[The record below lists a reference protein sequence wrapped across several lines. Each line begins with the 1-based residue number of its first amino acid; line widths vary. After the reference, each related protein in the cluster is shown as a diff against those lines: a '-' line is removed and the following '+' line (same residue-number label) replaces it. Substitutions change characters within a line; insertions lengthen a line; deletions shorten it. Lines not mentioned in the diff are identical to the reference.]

1 VAAVTEENEELYDDG
16 TNDDTEYYD
25 EDWMDWTGAL
35 TVGTSGV
42 MVLTMTGHSWTGMMT
57 QTGVTL
63 VGLSSAAASSTS
75 FTGPGVQ
82 SGQTAPTWKLVKQ

>member
-1 VAAVTEENEELYDDG
+1 MRIAGLMTALST
-16 TNDDTEYYD
+16 
-25 EDWMDWTGAL
+25 MMKTGWVGLEHFPTTGVIFL
-35 TVGTSGV
+35 TV
-42 MVLTMTGHSWTGMMT
+42 TGRSWTGMMT